1 MSTINHTPLETD
13 LLPPVAIIGLGYVGW
28 PLALA
33 FAAEYEVVGY
43 DINPQRIA
51 ELQRGY
57 DRNQRG
63 MSSAATNSEQP
74 AIPHNLQLTAD
85 ASNLANCR
93 VFVVTVPTPVD
104 AAKRPDLSAL
114 LAATQAVGYYLKRG
128 DVVIYESTVYPGCTE
143 EDCVP
148 VLERMSGLR
157 FNDDFF
163 CGYSPERI
171 SPGDTVH
178 TLQTIVKVTSGSTPD
193 VAAFV
198 DALYAAII
206 PAGTYRAPSIR
217 VAEAAKAI
225 ENAQRD
231 VNISF
236 MNELALLFDRM
247 GLDTNDVLDAA
258 ATKWNF
264 LNFRPGLVGGHCIG
278 VDPYY
283 LAHKAEQLGY
293 LPEVILS
300 GRRINEQMGVFVA
313 AKLVKLLV
321 KKGHSLAG
329 GRVLLLGITYKENC
343 PDIRNSRVIDI
354 YTELMQFG
362 LLVEVCDPWA
372 DADAVWSE
380 HHIRLIEAPQGVY
393 NGIVLAVAHAQFRQ
407 LDYEALRTPTTVLY
421 DLKAMLPRHWVD
433 SRL

>member
-1 MSTINHTPLETD
+1 MITNSIPRI
-13 LLPPVAIIGLGYVGW
+13 AIIGLGYVGW

-33 FAAEYEVVGY
+33 FAGEYDVVGY
-43 DINPQRIA
+43 DHNQQRVD
-51 ELQRGY
+51 ELRRGH
-57 DRNQRG
+57 DRNRQTDDPKPSR
-63 MSSAATNSEQP
+63 
-74 AIPHNLQLTAD
+74 LLLTAEAD
-85 ASNLANCR
+85 DIADCQ
-93 VFVVTVPTPVD
+93 VFIVTVPTPVD
-104 AAKRPDLSAL
+104 AAKRPDLRPL
-114 LAATQAVGYYLKRG
+114 LAATQLIGYYLKRG

-148 VLERMSGLR
+148 VLEAVSGMQ
-157 FNDDFF
+157 FNTDFF

-171 SPGDTVH
+171 SPGDPVH
-178 TLQTIVKVTSGSTPD
+178 TLRTIIKVTAGSTPD

-198 DALYAAII
+198 DALYASII

-247 GLDTNDVLDAA
+247 GLDTTDVLDAA

-283 LAHKAEQLGY
+283 LMHKAERLGY

-313 AKLVKLLV
+313 AKLVKLML
-321 KKGHSLAG
+321 KKGHALAG
-329 GRVLLLGITYKENC
+329 ARVLLLGVTYKENC
-343 PDIRNSRVIDI
+343 PDIRNSRVFDI
-354 YTELMQFG
+354 YSELTQFG
-362 LLVEVCDPWA
+362 VLMDVFDPWA
-372 DADAVWSE
+372 DATDVWNT
-380 HHIRLIEAPQGVY
+380 HQIRLIDAPGVDSPGRNDGPVDSSVY
-393 NGIVLAVAHAQFRQ
+393 QYHGIVLAVAHDQFKH
-407 LDYEALRTPTTVLY
+407 LNYDALRTPSTVVY
-421 DLKAMLPRHWVD
+421 DLKSILPREWVD

>member
-1 MSTINHTPLETD
+1 MLK
-13 LLPPVAIIGLGYVGW
+13 LPRIAVIGLGYVGW

-33 FAAEYEVVGY
+33 FAGEYEVVGY
-43 DINPQRIA
+43 DHNPHRID
-51 ELQRGY
+51 ELRRGY
-57 DRNQRG
+57 DRNAG
-63 MSSAATNSEQP
+63 GAAFRPQNAGEERRTKNEE
-74 AIPHNLQLTAD
+74 LTLTAD
-85 ASNLANCR
+85 AADIANCQ
-93 VFVVTVPTPVD
+93 VFVITVPTPVD
-104 AAKRPDLSAL
+104 AAKQPDLRPL
-114 LAATQAVGYYLKRG
+114 LAATQLAGYYLKRG
-128 DVVIYESTVYPGCTE
+128 DVVIFESTVYPGCTE

-148 VLERMSGLR
+148 VLEAVSGLR
-157 FNDDFF
+157 FNEDFF

-171 SPGDTVH
+171 SPGNTVH
-178 TLQTIVKVTSGSTPD
+178 TLQTIIKVTSGSTPD

-247 GLDTNDVLDAA
+247 GLDTTDVLDAA

-283 LAHKAEQLGY
+283 LAHKAERLGY

-313 AKLVKLLV
+313 AKLVKLMV
-321 KKGHSLAG
+321 KKGHALAG
-329 GRVLLLGITYKENC
+329 ARVLLLGITYKENC

-354 YTELMQFG
+354 YTELTQFG
-362 LLVEVCDPWA
+362 VDVDVFDPWA
-372 DADAVWSE
+372 DADAVWNE
-380 HHIRLIEAPQGVY
+380 HHIRLISQPDAPY
-393 NGIVLAVAHAQFRQ
+393 NGIVLAVAHEQFRH
-407 LDYEALRTPTTVLY
+407 LDYPSLRTPSTVLY
-421 DLKAMLPRHWVD
+421 DLKSILPREWVD